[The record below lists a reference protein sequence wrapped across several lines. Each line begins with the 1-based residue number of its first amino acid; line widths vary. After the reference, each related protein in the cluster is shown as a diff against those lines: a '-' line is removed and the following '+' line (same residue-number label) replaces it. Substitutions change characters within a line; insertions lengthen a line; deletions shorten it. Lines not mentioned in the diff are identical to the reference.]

1 MRVGGGGGDEEIEV
15 KPDVFLFNCRLV
27 VKLPEYYHRSF

>member
-15 KPDVFLFNCRLV
+15 KPDVFLFNCKLV
-27 VKLPEYYHRSF
+27 VKLPKYYHRSF